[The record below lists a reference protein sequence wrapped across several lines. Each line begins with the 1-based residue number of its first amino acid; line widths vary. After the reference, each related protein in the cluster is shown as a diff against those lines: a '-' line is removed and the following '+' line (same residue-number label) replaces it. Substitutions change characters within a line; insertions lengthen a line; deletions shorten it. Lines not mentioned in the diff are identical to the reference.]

1 MSFLVKEY
9 NLPFLG
15 KVELIEATSY
25 DKSISGKYY
34 AKNDKIGVFCEKCES
49 FEELM
54 KNVSSKIK
62 ECIEY
67 KIKESKKK
75 IISEENNKRDLERI
89 LKKIDIKE
97 EKSQKDSDWLKEYQ
111 TDNPL
116 QLEYQDAERQKGDK
130 K

>member
-9 NLPFLG
+9 NIPFLG
-15 KVELIEATSY
+15 KVELIEATNY

-34 AKNDKIGVFCEKCES
+34 AKNDKMGVFCEKCES
-49 FEELM
+49 LEELM
-54 KNVSSKIK
+54 KNVSLKIK
-62 ECIEY
+62 ECIGY
-67 KIKESKKK
+67 KIEKSKKE
-75 IISEENNKRDLERI
+75 IILEEKNKRELEKI
-89 LKKIDIKE
+89 LKKIDVKE
-97 EKSQKDSDWLKEYQ
+97 EKSQKDSDWLKQYQ